1 MKKDNPYYDESMWKG
16 AKPDTFAKAQHLREQ
31 MTETEIILWNRLKDN
46 KEEGYKFRRQH
57 PIHKFIVDFYCHQA
71 KLIIEID
78 GKYHESDHQ
87 KQYDLDRSKI
97 LTFQGLKILRFTNE
111 EIMNDIENVIKKIK
125 QNIKND
131 SLPRP

>member
-1 MKKDNPYYDESMWKG
+1 MKKDNPYYDEIMWKG
-16 AKPDTFAKAQHLREQ
+16 AKPDTFAKEQHLRER
-31 MTETEIILWNRLKDN
+31 MTETEIILWNRLKNN

-57 PIHKFIVDFYCHQA
+57 PIHKSIVDFYCYQA

-78 GKYHESDHQ
+78 GKYHESEHQ
-87 KQYDLDRSKI
+87 KQYDLDCSKI

-111 EIMNDIENVIKKIK
+111 EIINDIEDVLKKIK

-131 SLPRP
+131 SLP